1 MKKFSRVVDIF
12 HHQEQRAVEES
23 TRARETEYAHIY
35 FKCKSKKKM
44 SKGMNKRD
52 LIVEPAEAAALEE
65 TEGE

>member
-1 MKKFSRVVDIF
+1 MKKFL
-12 HHQEQRAVEES
+12 EEDENIHNK
-23 TRARETEYAHIY
+23 REREKEREKEHAHIY
-35 FKCKSKKKM
+35 FKCKGKNRRKM